1 MPTPDTTRG
10 YAALVESLD
19 ERGLLSPQWRAVW
32 RELPRH
38 LFIPSEIWRQEPDRC
53 VPVEPDGWWPLVT
66 SDEPVVIQ
74 VDDGTKDGPDI
85 ATSSNSKPS
94 MVALMLGLL
103 DLDSSH
109 RVLEIGTASGHVAA
123 LLARHLGDDGRVHSI
138 ELDPVLARLAADQ
151 LARAGHAPRLRQGD
165 GALGWP
171 EAAPFDRIIS
181 TCAVRRVPRAWVE
194 QVRPYGHIVFPLHRD
209 FWSGAVVRLTRRPD
223 GTARGRF
230 HGGAS
235 YMLMRAHRAG
245 DVPAVDTSTA
255 RFSPAALDP
264 AGLLTLGAALYIGEM
279 LPGVSLHHARTD
291 EGVRVW
297 AQARDGSAATG
308 VAHEAIAYGPRDLW
322 HEIADAHRDYVHQG
336 SPGAEEFGL
345 TVADGRHHVWLDDP
359 RNVIGVTAQP
369 PRTGR

>member
-1 MPTPDTTRG
+1 
-10 YAALVESLD
+10 
-19 ERGLLSPQWRAVW
+19 
-32 RELPRH
+32 
-38 LFIPSEIWRQEPDRC
+38 
-53 VPVEPDGWWPLVT
+53 
-66 SDEPVVIQ
+66 
-74 VDDGTKDGPDI
+74 
-85 ATSSNSKPS
+85 
-94 MVALMLGLL
+94 
-103 DLDSSH
+103 
-109 RVLEIGTASGHVAA
+109 
-123 LLARHLGDDGRVHSI
+123 
-138 ELDPVLARLAADQ
+138 
-151 LARAGHAPRLRQGD
+151 
-165 GALGWP
+165 
-171 EAAPFDRIIS
+171 
-181 TCAVRRVPRAWVE
+181 
-194 QVRPYGHIVFPLHRD
+194 
-209 FWSGAVVRLTRRPD
+209 
-223 GTARGRF
+223 
-230 HGGAS
+230 
-235 YMLMRAHRAG
+235 MLMRAHRAG